1 MELFEEVVS
10 TRKRRDENENRSE
23 TLVIGDAVILLNDQ
37 MVYIRQEMNS
47 DCSIPQLIGVMQQIR
62 RSIQIGSK
70 KRQRL
75 VIFGSYE
82 MVRMFYAPF
91 KRDTIR
97 DILME
102 RLHAQKE

>member
-1 MELFEEVVS
+1 
-10 TRKRRDENENRSE
+10 
-23 TLVIGDAVILLNDQ
+23 
-37 MVYIRQEMNS
+37 MNS
-47 DCSIPQLIGVMQQIR
+47 GCSIPQLIGVMQQIR

-75 VIFGSYE
+75 VIFGSDE